1 MPYTN
6 NRRIPLCGCL
16 ILNNMVNLRLIYEQ
30 LEAGKRQLLDTS
42 LLGSRL
48 ALILLDN
55 VAELLMYRALSIQF
69 GFDDS
74 FRPRWEPA
82 LSEWWKRR
90 MYTPE
95 ERKAAEREFE
105 PKTHILH
112 LRLKKISSDDCIVL
126 NTCHRLR
133 NEAFHSGTLR
143 ERILQQVSAL
153 LFTTVVGLTLKLP
166 IQGYRLPNPPLS
178 NEDASFLERFG
189 FKSAHSLISDQAKQ
203 FAEHLLADVLFDNS
217 VFTSTLSDDLSE
229 RIDHVIGALEYI
241 GETEDRSQIDRNLQY
256 TQFWR
261 QLGAKLVEDGVRQ
274 PELEGEYQK
283 WQANGHARFSLRKL
297 DGWQKQAK
305 AIGNRPTPARALAH
319 YSGIDKRL
327 GPLEDYIEE
336 AVSQYEKQIDAQIE
350 HYKLTK
356 R

>member
-1 MPYTN
+1 
-6 NRRIPLCGCL
+6 
-16 ILNNMVNLRLIYEQ
+16 MVNIRLIYEQ

-55 VAELLMYRALSIQF
+55 VAELLMYRALTIQF

-74 FRPRWEPA
+74 FRPYGEPA
-82 LSEWWKRR
+82 LSEWSKRR
-90 MYTPE
+90 KYTPE

-112 LRLKKISSDDCIVL
+112 MRLKKISSDDFIIL

-143 ERILQQVSAL
+143 ERILQQVSTL
-153 LFTTVVGLTLKLP
+153 LFTTVVGLTLTLP
-166 IQGYRLPNPPLS
+166 IQAYRLPNPPLS

-189 FKSAHSLISDQAKQ
+189 FKSAHSLISDQARKQ
-203 FAEHLLADVLFDNS
+203 FAEYLLADVLFDNS

-229 RIDHVIGALEYI
+229 RIYRVIETLGYL

-261 QLGAKLVEDGVRQ
+261 QLGAKLVADGVRE

-283 WQANGHARFSLRKL
+283 WQADGHARFSLRKL
-297 DGWQKQAK
+297 DGWQRQAK
-305 AIGNRPTPARALAH
+305 AIGNRPTPAGALAH

-327 GPLEDYIEE
+327 APLEDDIGE
-336 AVSQYEKQIDAQIE
+336 AVYQYEKQIDAQIE
-350 HYKLTK
+350 HYRLTK